1 MGQRVHWSGRLA
13 FILAAAGSAIGLG
26 NIWKFPYI
34 AGVNGGGAF
43 VLIYLLCIACVGLPV
58 LISEIYI
65 GQRTQSNAVRAFEKL
80 SGDKKTFWSAPGYMG
95 LISAILILSF
105 YSVVGGWV
113 LDFFYQSVSF
123 QFQGKSAAEISD
135 ILGGMLGDP
144 VRMSISHTLFMGL
157 TVAMV
162 YGGIKDGLERWTK
175 ILMPALLVLLVA
187 MLAKSVSLDG
197 FSAAISF
204 LFSPDFSK
212 LSPAGILEAV
222 GHSFFTLSLGMGAML
237 TYGSYLNEK
246 EDLLKTGLMIAFLD
260 TFIALLAGVVIFSIV
275 FSFDLE
281 PASGPGLMFAT
292 LPGLLAQMPGGD
304 YLSII
309 FFMLVLF
316 AALSSAVSILEVAI
330 TYFSETLNKDRKK
343 VTLGAGLVIYLM
355 AYLPLFSF
363 NYWKE
368 VKVFGLNFFD
378 LFDST
383 SSHYLLPIGGLM
395 ISLFMGWR
403 LGLDDSMRVTS
414 GNKPLALGLMWLTR
428 VVAPIAIAVVIYQ
441 KVVA

>member
-1 MGQRVHWSGRLA
+1 
-13 FILAAAGSAIGLG
+13 
-26 NIWKFPYI
+26 
-34 AGVNGGGAF
+34 
-43 VLIYLLCIACVGLPV
+43 
-58 LISEIYI
+58 
-65 GQRTQSNAVRAFEKL
+65 
-80 SGDKKTFWSAPGYMG
+80 MG

-281 PASGPGLMFAT
+281 PASGPGLM
-292 LPGLLAQMPGGD
+292 
-304 YLSII
+304 LSLIHI
-309 FFMLVLF
+309 
-316 AALSSAVSILEVAI
+316 
-330 TYFSETLNKDRKK
+330 
-343 VTLGAGLVIYLM
+343 
-355 AYLPLFSF
+355 
-363 NYWKE
+363 
-368 VKVFGLNFFD
+368 
-378 LFDST
+378 
-383 SSHYLLPIGGLM
+383 
-395 ISLFMGWR
+395 
-403 LGLDDSMRVTS
+403 
-414 GNKPLALGLMWLTR
+414 
-428 VVAPIAIAVVIYQ
+428 
-441 KVVA
+441 